1 MKKKGSEIFT
11 GILLEK
17 QLMTEVEIT
26 FFVFIEKWCTLNDID
41 KGHTAFPYATSKK

>member
-17 QLMTEVEIT
+17 QLMT
-26 FFVFIEKWCTLNDID
+26 FFVFMEKWFTLNDID